1 MTVVTNVNFRRLIKI
16 PGRHRVEKGLCLK
29 VVDGEGRTYW
39 IARYRFDGVERETS
53 LGSAYDISLAEARNR
68 HISLRSEVKVNK
80 VDPVAS
86 KRNARRLAWAAP
98 SGAPTFG
105 AAAEAFLDRQQRKA
119 VWREPKLCL
128 RWRNALMGLPMGFRD
143 LPADKIDAKAVY
155 AVLEP
160 IWDTKPETA
169 RRLRGRIEAVLEYAR
184 EPDDSRPNPAA
195 WSGWLKT
202 KLGESAKI
210 KIDRKTG
217 ERVPTGH
224 HPALPWQDV
233 PTLVEKLRAMGS
245 TAAVALEFLI
255 LTAARTSEV
264 IGMPF
269 EEVGDL
275 DALKPVWTVP
285 KERMKMSRDHQVPL
299 SARAVKILSEQRAR
313 RSASSFGLHPYVF
326 AGDRPRKPL
335 TNMAMAMV
343 LRRLKI
349 DVTVH
354 GMRAAFRSW
363 CADTGVAF
371 ELAEAALAH
380 SSSSIVAAYQRSALT
395 ERRRPVMEAW
405 AWYSAGEEASGEV
418 VTLHK
423 VAVE

>member
-1 MTVVTNVNFRRLIKI
+1 VKSINT
-16 PGRHRVEKGLCLK
+16 LK
-29 VVDGEGRTYW
+29 SRFLNLGSEVQVLSGAPFYRQIAVDGCALRW
-39 IARYRFDGVERETS
+39 ILVQLGDAFRAPERDFAKEDRPWLPRGYRFKKTS
-53 LGSAYDISLAEARNR
+53 PKRTKSLSACSGCVRLNG
-68 HISLRSEVKVNK
+68 
-80 VDPVAS
+80 
-86 KRNARRLAWAAP
+86 RRVAWAAP

-119 VWREPKLCL
+119 VWKGPKLCL

-155 AVLEP
+155 TVLEP
-160 IWDTKPETA
+160 MWDTTPETA
-169 RRLRGRIEAVLEYAR
+169 RRLRGRIEAVLDYAR
-184 EPDDSRPNPAA
+184 EPDDSQPNPAA
-195 WSGWLKT
+195 WSGWLRM
-202 KLGESAKI
+202 KLGAPAKI
-210 KIDRKTG
+210 KLDRRTG
-217 ERVPTGH
+217 QRIPAGH
-224 HPALPWQDV
+224 HPALLWQ
-233 PTLVEKLRAMGS
+233 KLRAMGS

-264 IGMPF
+264 TGMPF

-299 SARAVKILSEQRAR
+299 SARAVEILREQRAR
-313 RSASSFGLHPYVF
+313 RSTSGFGPHPYVF
-326 AGDRPRKPL
+326 AGDRPRSPL
-335 TNMAMAMV
+335 SNMAMV

-395 ERRRPVMEAW
+395 ERRLPVMEAW
-405 AWYSAGEEASGEV
+405 VRYCAGEAASGEV
-418 VTLHK
+418 V
-423 VAVE
+423 VALRVAQ